1 MEEWYTE
8 GDEASRTQPQHSFR
22 CMSTEAAAMASA
34 AEQSSRASSGSSGP
48 SSTLEREYRDLSIRV
63 KMMKREL
70 ARAEEKRNA
79 LSKIIDQLEALCR
92 KYPEKSQRGTL
103 VELIATLIESES
115 CD

>member
-34 AEQSSRASSGSSGP
+34 AEQSSRASSGSAL
-48 SSTLEREYRDLSIRV
+48 SSTLELEYRDLSIRV

-79 LSKIIDQLEALCR
+79 LSKIIDQLEALCK

>member
-22 CMSTEAAAMASA
+22 CISTEAAAMASA
-34 AEQSSRASSGSSGP
+34 AEQSSRASSESAL

-79 LSKIIDQLEALCR
+79 LSKIIDQLEALCK